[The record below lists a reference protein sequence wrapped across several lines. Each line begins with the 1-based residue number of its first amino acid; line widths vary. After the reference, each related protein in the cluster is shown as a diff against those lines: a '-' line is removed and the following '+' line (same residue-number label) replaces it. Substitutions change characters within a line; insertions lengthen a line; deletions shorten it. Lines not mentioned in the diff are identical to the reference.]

1 MSKNEKRQMLKNVKR
16 KAFGW
21 SNYTNLYNRQVIY
34 EANTIFLDQ
43 ITQDNQ
49 LNLNIVL
56 PKPKKSKQPKPSPVL
71 WQQNYLARQLK

>member
-1 MSKNEKRQMLKNVKR
+1 MKQIL
-16 KAFGW
+16 F
-21 SNYTNLYNRQVIY
+21 
-34 EANTIFLDQ
+34 FLDQ